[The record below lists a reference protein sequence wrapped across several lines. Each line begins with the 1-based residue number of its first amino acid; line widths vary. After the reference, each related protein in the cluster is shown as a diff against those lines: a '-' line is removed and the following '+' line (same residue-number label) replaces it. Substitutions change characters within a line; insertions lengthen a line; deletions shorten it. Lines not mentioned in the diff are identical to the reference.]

1 MTTCTEISGL
11 RNTSFDPTN
20 TCRFWTDVEMKYKQ
34 KFQSVIGAVQ
44 YISLEVETNL
54 LFSKSEQLNY

>member
-1 MTTCTEISGL
+1 
-11 RNTSFDPTN
+11 
-20 TCRFWTDVEMKYKQ
+20 MKYKQ